1 MTGSQASQQSLQN
14 CWDRLLMAALRRGVP
29 LPDAEEL
36 VSDSLLKA
44 IDSFEPQRGAF
55 YPFCSTILL
64 NKIRNFWRDRDPSY
78 HPPDGFEFPDDAPHP
93 FEVEEDMRLMR
104 EMIDE
109 ILRALSPEEASFLK
123 HLGVVMEEM
132 EDRAISETARQLSIS
147 PSKGWDIFRRIQRKA
162 RQLYPRAPR
171 ARKVQAPMATEE
183 PESMRADLDLNAQNL
198 PIGGIV
204 RVPNVF
210 HIARAV
216 VFAERFAAFTGRL
229 DETLRKKVSLLFPS

>member
-1 MTGSQASQQSLQN
+1 MTGSQASQHSLQD

-44 IDSFEPQRGAF
+44 IDAFDPQRGAF

-78 HPPDGFEFPDDAPHP
+78 TPPEGFEFPDDAPNP
-93 FEVEEDMRLMR
+93 FEREEDMRLMR

-109 ILRALSPEEASFLK
+109 ILRALSPEEATFLK
-123 HLGVVMEEM
+123 HLGVVMEGM
-132 EDRAISETARQLSIS
+132 EDRAISETARQLSIT

-162 RQLYPRAPR
+162 RQLYPRTSQAQEM
-171 ARKVQAPMATEE
+171 QAPMPTKAT
-183 PESMRADLDLNAQNL
+183 SMTRAHLDVTLDGL
-198 PIGGIV
+198 IGGIPA
-204 RVPNVF
+204 RGPDVF
-210 HIARAV
+210 HIARAA
-216 VFAERFAAFTGRL
+216 VFAERYTAFTGRL